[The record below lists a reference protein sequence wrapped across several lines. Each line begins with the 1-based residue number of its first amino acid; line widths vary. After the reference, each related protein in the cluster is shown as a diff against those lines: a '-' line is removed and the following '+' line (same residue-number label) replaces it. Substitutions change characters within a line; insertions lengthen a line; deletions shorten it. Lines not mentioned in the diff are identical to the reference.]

1 MARRAEIRQRTTYF
15 VYMNLF
21 IIIPY
26 LNQTGKKNMH
36 QDLLNQAAGSGY
48 KTLSS
53 GRQTLGSGRQ
63 TLGSGQR
70 AAGTQLE
77 LRGTYIMTKKMRA
90 KRQAE
95 IRFY

>member
-1 MARRAEIRQRTTYF
+1 MF
-15 VYMNLF
+15 FDFF
-21 IIIPY
+21 IIILY

-36 QDLLNQAAGSGY
+36 QDLLNRAAGSGQRAQN
-48 KTLSS
+48 LEQRAPNF
-53 GRQTLGSGRQ
+53 GQRAPNF
-63 TLGSGQR
+63 GQR